1 MSAASN
7 PTTTTPAIVKTVRS
21 TGDERGAA
29 RRTLPVADAA
39 GVGTVGKPRG
49 VDETDWAIA
58 LSYPIALSH
67 EDQTDSTLVASMN
80 VRPSQLAVVVVAS
93 ASCMSPRVCLRL
105 DAPTLMG
112 RAPSFIAAR
121 RAFNR
126 LLVTRMLNR
135 RLYANGLRFSPSS
148 SPTWF
153 GVPEWSKERTGRS
166 SCNSSEFE
174 EFQDS
179 INLYV
184 CTRQEQFD
192 RNCGP
197 HAVVSW
203 SVA

>member
-1 MSAASN
+1 
-7 PTTTTPAIVKTVRS
+7 
-21 TGDERGAA
+21 
-29 RRTLPVADAA
+29 
-39 GVGTVGKPRG
+39 
-49 VDETDWAIA
+49 
-58 LSYPIALSH
+58 LSS
-67 EDQTDSTLVASMN
+67 
-80 VRPSQLAVVVVAS
+80 
-93 ASCMSPRVCLRL
+93 
-105 DAPTLMG
+105 
-112 RAPSFIAAR
+112 
-121 RAFNR
+121 
-126 LLVTRMLNR
+126 
-135 RLYANGLRFSPSS
+135 FSPVV
-148 SPTWF
+148 F